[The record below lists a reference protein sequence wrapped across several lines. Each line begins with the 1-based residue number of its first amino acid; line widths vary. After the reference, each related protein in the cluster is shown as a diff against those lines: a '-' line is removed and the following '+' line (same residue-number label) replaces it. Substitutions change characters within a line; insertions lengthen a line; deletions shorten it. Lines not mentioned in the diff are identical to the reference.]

1 MACAA
6 TNVTREVNVTR
17 TDSESCPDATGLAE
31 LTATQLSEGFRTR
44 RLSPVEVVSS
54 VLDRIVA
61 EQPRINALV
70 TVLDHSARTEARE
83 SEKRWHEGRPKSPL
97 DGVPFTIKDALD
109 LAGSATRRG
118 SRTTNTDPA
127 TAESPAVQ
135 AMLAAGCIAVGKT
148 AMAEFGWTA
157 TTDTVLHG
165 ITRNPIDTTR
175 TAGGSSGGSA
185 AAVAANLGP
194 ISLGTDGGGSVRI
207 PAAFCGVV
215 GFKPTQGRVPLWPPT
230 PYGALA
236 HVGTF
241 TQDVPDAAAVFEVLT
256 AFEYSAGV
264 DRFIGWNSHA
274 RELPVRSVKEMRVGV
289 IERNSSGATEDV
301 TRSIAES
308 ADYFQA
314 MGADV
319 TDVGPVWDQDEVEA
333 AFLVLW
339 RSGLAGIHASMS
351 AADTELLDPSM
362 AAVAREGMQITG
374 AQYANALSVCARLRE
389 RMHRI
394 HQRFDILLSATT
406 PQPAP
411 RVGEQSDPHGPALTW
426 PKWSPMTYPLNMTGQ
441 PAISVPGGTSREGL
455 PIGIQIFGDLHQDA
469 LVLESAQQ
477 LEKYRAMDPRA

>member
-1 MACAA
+1 M
-6 TNVTREVNVTR
+6 
-17 TDSESCPDATGLAE
+17 AE

-54 VLDRIVA
+54 VLDRMAA

-70 TVLDHSARTEARE
+70 SVLDHRARTEARE
-83 SEKRWHEGRPKSPL
+83 SEKRWHEGRPLSPL

-109 LAGSATRRG
+109 LTGSTTRRG

-127 TAESPAVQ
+127 TAESPAVE

-165 ITRNPIDTTR
+165 ITRNPVDTTR

-230 PYGALA
+230 PYGTLA

-241 TQDVPDAAAVFEVLT
+241 TKDVTDAAAVFEVL
-256 AFEYSAGV
+256 AAYEYPTGV
-264 DRFIGWNSHA
+264 DRTLGWNSHA
-274 RELPVRSVKEMRVGV
+274 HDHPVRSVEKMRVGV
-289 IERNSSGATEDV
+289 IEQNSSGATEDV
-301 TRSIAES
+301 ARSIAES
-308 ADYFQA
+308 VAHFQA

-319 TDVGPVWDQDEVEA
+319 TDMGPAWDQDEVEA
-333 AFLVLW
+333 AFLVMW
-339 RSGLAGIHASMS
+339 RSGLAGILMSMS
-351 AADTELLDPSM
+351 DADVELLDPSM

-389 RMHRI
+389 RMRHI

-411 RVGEQSDPHGPALTW
+411 LVGAQSDPRGPALTW

-455 PIGIQIFGDLHQDA
+455 PIGIQIVGDLHQDA
-469 LVLESAQQ
+469 LVLQAARQ
-477 LEKYRAMDPRA
+477 LERYRAMNTTD